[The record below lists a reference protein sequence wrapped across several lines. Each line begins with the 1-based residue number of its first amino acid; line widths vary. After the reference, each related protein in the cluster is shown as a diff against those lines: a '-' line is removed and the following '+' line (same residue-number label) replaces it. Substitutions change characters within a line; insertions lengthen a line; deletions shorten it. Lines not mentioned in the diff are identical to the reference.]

1 MALPNEKFNLLKNF
15 ILAELWEKL
24 WALRF
29 LLTVAL
35 PPGSSSPS
43 SACVNFFETGCTSA
57 KDFIVEKLQRQP
69 IKSAIKID
77 FFIIKKVQ

>member
-1 MALPNEKFNLLKNF
+1 MALPREKSNLRKNF

-29 LLTVAL
+29 LLTVVL

-43 SACVNFFETGCTSA
+43 SACVNIFETGCTSA
-57 KDFIVEKLQRQP
+57 KDVIVERLQRQP
-69 IKSAIKID
+69 TKSAI
-77 FFIIKKVQ
+77 